1 MQSLRLSP
9 SASELVRSTCRPLAR
24 PGLLLPEG
32 VPSLRRLEPR
42 GTCCGVRAGE
52 EVALRLQP
60 LQLDVAAV
68 DASHMSHLHAEAGG
82 TSVVCHAQ
90 PVHVH
95 ASASMAPHAP
105 LCCYLCRALDAV
117 MCTWIQK
124 LCCPYRG
131 PVLDALSPQATERRA
146 HGSHVPLVQAQALHS
161 GRSAI
166 HAAARWHS

>member
-1 MQSLRLSP
+1 MVQSLTRLP

-68 DASHMSHLHAEAGG
+68 DASHMPHINAEAGG
-82 TSVVCHAQ
+82 TSVARHAQ

-95 ASASMAPHAP
+95 VSTSMAPHEPSA
-105 LCCYLCRALDAV
+105 DAYAEIV
-117 MCTWIQK
+117 M
-124 LCCPYRG
+124 L
-131 PVLDALSPQATERRA
+131 
-146 HGSHVPLVQAQALHS
+146 
-161 GRSAI
+161 
-166 HAAARWHS
+166 